1 MNDVAAHARVSLKT
15 VSRVVNGIATV
26 APELTERVQA
36 SMKQLGYRR
45 NNLAA
50 SLRAGHASRTIGLIT
65 ADLSN
70 SFYATLSSAIVRAVR
85 AQGFQV
91 IMASSEEDPALE
103 RTLALELCQRRV
115 MGLIIVPT
123 DASHGY
129 LREEIELGIPV
140 VFLDRPGVGISADE
154 VLADNRGGAE
164 AAIAQLVSA
173 GHRRIGFLFDS
184 LDIYTMRERLAGA
197 RAALKLAGVT
207 IDDALVATNIHAPE
221 HAAAAISNMLALD
234 NPPTAVLCGNN
245 RSTVGAVEEIWRQNA
260 GIEVSGFDDFEM
272 SRLLPR
278 TVTTVSSDTVAL
290 GTTAAAQLMARI
302 DGDTSAPRRT
312 LLPTH
317 LVKRGGWAT
326 AAQDRRESTST
337 ESDCTERGI
346 SSHKPT

>member
-26 APELTERVQA
+26 APELTERVQL
-36 SMKQLGYRR
+36 SVKQLGYRR
-45 NNLAA
+45 NSLAA
-50 SLRAGHASRTIGLIT
+50 SLRAGDAPRMIGLIT

-70 SFYATLSSAIVRAVR
+70 SFYTTLSSAIVRAVSAR
-85 AQGFQV
+85 GFQV
-91 IMASSEEDPALE
+91 IMASSEEDPTLE

-129 LREEIELGIPV
+129 LREEVELGIPV

-164 AAIAQLVSA
+164 GAIAHLVNA

-184 LDIYTMRERLAGA
+184 LEIYTMRERLTWA
-197 RAALKLAGVT
+197 RSALELAGIP
-207 IDDALVATNIHAPE
+207 IDETLVATNIHAPE
-221 HAAAAISNMLALD
+221 HASVAISAMLALAE
-234 NPPTAVLCGNN
+234 PPTAVLCGNN
-245 RSTVGAVEEIWRQNA
+245 RSTVGAVEEIWRRNA
-260 GIEVSGFDDFEM
+260 DIDVAGFDDFEM

-278 TVTTVSSDTVAL
+278 PVTTVSSDTVAL
-290 GTTAAAQLMARI
+290 GTAAAERLLARI
-302 DGDTSAPRRT
+302 DGDTSAPHRT

-317 LVKRGGWAT
+317 LVSRGGWST
-326 AAQDRRESTST
+326 AAL
-337 ESDCTERGI
+337 G
-346 SSHKPT
+346 